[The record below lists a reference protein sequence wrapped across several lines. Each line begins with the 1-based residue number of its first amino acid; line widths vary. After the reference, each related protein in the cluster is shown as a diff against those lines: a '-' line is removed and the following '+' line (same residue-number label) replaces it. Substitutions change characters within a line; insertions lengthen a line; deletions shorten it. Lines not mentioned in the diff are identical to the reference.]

1 MGDKWYSDKVEEA
14 ILASRFSRTN
24 TNEGQEDS
32 ESPGKNVEVY
42 ELHGMFPESWLGKE
56 YYGSDWEDN
65 GKYVRQMHIVT
76 FFTDSSDKRN
86 GICLYKGKTKNIF
99 KTLKRDDVE
108 GRACGRGGIEELF
121 HPQIWTNYSE
131 IHIQQ
136 MLEAVAKIILLT
148 NDKKLKNQKWSS
160 MQHGTIQQLEDGKD
174 LKQLVIQPINKTA
187 FDNFVNK
194 WEQVARII
202 GSASDPQLGL
212 NPVSGTPLG
221 TTQIVTSQGIG
232 IHEYRRGQIA
242 VFWGEIYRDWVM
254 KTLRDDLNKGDEW
267 LDELDID
274 ELQDV
279 ANKVS
284 VNLANQRVKDAVL
297 KENKLVTN
305 QERDVLTQLIK
316 EEFIKGGK
324 KRFLTV
330 MKGEFA
336 KIPLKVKF
344 NIAGKQRNLAE
355 NVSKLNSIFRVL
367 FTPQGVAMIQSNQG
381 LADLLNEI
389 LEISG
394 ISPVDFAGITGVQT
408 QPQLSPLQPTQPQM
422 QPLATNNNI
431 NE

>member
-1 MGDKWYSDKVEEA
+1 
-14 ILASRFSRTN
+14 
-24 TNEGQEDS
+24 
-32 ESPGKNVEVY
+32 
-42 ELHGMFPESWLGKE
+42 
-56 YYGSDWEDN
+56 
-65 GKYVRQMHIVT
+65 MHIVT
-76 FFTDSSDKRN
+76 FFTDSSDKRH
-86 GICLYKGKTKNIF
+86 GICLYKGETKNIF
-99 KTLKRDDVE
+99 KTLKRDDIE
-108 GRACGRGGIEELF
+108 GRACGRGGVEELF

-136 MLEAVAKIILLT
+136 MLEAVAKVILLT
-148 NDKKLKNQKWSS
+148 NEKKLKNQKWSN

-174 LKQLVIQPINKTA
+174 LRQLVIQPINKTA

-194 WEQVARII
+194 WEQVARTI

-254 KTLRDDLNKGDEW
+254 KILKDDLNKGDEW

-355 NVSKLNSIFRVL
+355 NVSKLNSIFRAL